1 MGISI
6 VPITPVTGSDNPS
19 SQISVNATNTGFQ
32 KLTQTSAGLL
42 GATASGDSG
51 IVALTS
57 TQLLV
62 GSSTDTPIA
71 RTVTGDVTISN
82 TGVTAIGANK
92 VTLSQMA
99 TIATTN
105 ILGRTTAG
113 TGNVESLTP
122 AQATALLSAVVGDS
136 GSGGTKGLVP
146 APSSGDAA
154 AGKFL
159 KADGTFAVPSGAF
172 VPTDYITGMLVT
184 RNSNTS
190 IDISAGA
197 YYDPANSTVQSFTA
211 QTNVSVAG
219 GSPAASTWYAVFV
232 TGSTVTITSGDPP
245 STTYIGTARK
255 DGSNRRYIGSIL
267 TDASNHIIDIAAQ
280 EIARGSVM
288 ASPKANTAAAPFRM
302 LSGVGPTANWTAKDL
317 TGALPKYVT
326 TEFNGFYQP
335 WRAAGRPTL

>member
-32 KLTQTSAGLL
+32 KVTQTSAGLL
-42 GATASGDSG
+42 GATASGDTG

-146 APSSGDAA
+146 APGRLVMLRRASS
-154 AGKFL
+154 
-159 KADGTFAVPSGAF
+159 
-172 VPTDYITGMLVT
+172 
-184 RNSNTS
+184 
-190 IDISAGA
+190 
-197 YYDPANSTVQSFTA
+197 
-211 QTNVSVAG
+211 
-219 GSPAASTWYAVFV
+219 
-232 TGSTVTITSGDPP
+232 
-245 STTYIGTARK
+245 
-255 DGSNRRYIGSIL
+255 
-267 TDASNHIIDIAAQ
+267 
-280 EIARGSVM
+280 
-288 ASPKANTAAAPFRM
+288 
-302 LSGVGPTANWTAKDL
+302 
-317 TGALPKYVT
+317 
-326 TEFNGFYQP
+326 
-335 WRAAGRPTL
+335 